1 MEILLAGL
9 FVLVIFLFVIYDYL
23 EITALKYGILRA
35 IATQSKEVDR
45 ALEKLIAAKD
55 DYKILNKEFKKIE
68 KIYITSLNSYLIQL
82 PDADS
87 IALRNIILKKDNF
100 KL

>member
-1 MEILLAGL
+1 MEIFLAGL

-45 ALEKLIAAKD
+45 ALEKLIANKD
-55 DYKILNKEFKKIE
+55 DYKILNKEFKNLE
-68 KIYITSLNSYLIQL
+68 KIYLTRLNSYLIQFT
-82 PDADS
+82 DADR
-87 IALRNIILKKDNF
+87 IALRKKILKKDNF
-100 KL
+100 RL

>member
-1 MEILLAGL
+1 MEIFLAGL

-68 KIYITSLNSYLIQL
+68 RIYLTSLNSYLIQL

-87 IALRNIILKKDNF
+87 FTLRNIILRKDNF